1 MNYAVA
7 KELEE
12 NPFGVTEV
20 FTAPDAVVDVV
31 LVHGL
36 TGHPYNT
43 WSTDD
48 RKVFWPVD
56 LLPTNVKKA
65 RILVYGYDADVA
77 SFKGGTS
84 KDKIHNHA
92 ETLVQ
97 RLSANRSLEDATER
111 PIIFICHS
119 LGGLVVK
126 RALSYSC
133 NVTNANLEQ
142 QRSIYVSTYGVLFL
156 GTPHNGSDLAKWG
169 SLLQAIASV
178 APKKV
183 LDSSPQLVDALK
195 SQSETLQNINRYF
208 VQIMYR
214 FHILFCH
221 EGKPTDLKGTRQF
234 VVDEDSA
241 APPFADVER
250 MVIETDHSHMC
261 KFATKRSPGY
271 EGVAEA
277 IKRFAENAPGTIKR
291 RWSEERD
298 ARRDALRAQAFDMI
312 PKSVMDSIGGS
323 PHTGTASTAGRS
335 QQALPAP
342 EESSRFGDVYEVEE
356 MGDKDVEMA

>member
-1 MNYAVA
+1 
-7 KELEE
+7 
-12 NPFGVTEV
+12 
-20 FTAPDAVVDVV
+20 
-31 LVHGL
+31 
-36 TGHPYNT
+36 
-43 WSTDD
+43 
-48 RKVFWPVD
+48 
-56 LLPTNVKKA
+56 VKKA
-65 RILVYGYDADVA
+65 RILVYGYDADVT

-126 RALSYSC
+126 RALSYSF
-133 NVTNANLEQ
+133 NVNNSNLEQ
-142 QRSIYVSTYGVLFL
+142 QRSIYVSTYGVVFL

-178 APKKV
+178 APKRI

-234 VVDEDSA
+234 IVDQDSA
-241 APPFADVER
+241 APDFADVER

-277 IKRFAENAPGTIKR
+277 IKRFAENAAGTIKR
-291 RWSEERD
+291 RWLEERD
-298 ARRDALRAQAFDMI
+298 ARGNALRAQAFDII
-312 PKSVMDSIGGS
+312 PSKYILSF
-323 PHTGTASTAGRS
+323 
-335 QQALPAP
+335 
-342 EESSRFGDVYEVEE
+342 SSN
-356 MGDKDVEMA
+356 